1 MKAKKQKKMIFV
13 EFADYTHT
21 HIHERIIYD
30 TYGDEKRDKRKQVI
44 FSTHPPLYNMHY
56 ITKI

>member
-1 MKAKKQKKMIFV
+1 MIFV

>member
-1 MKAKKQKKMIFV
+1 MIFV

-30 TYGDEKRDKRKQVI
+30 TYGDEKGQTETSNI
-44 FSTHPPLYNMHY
+44 FYAPAP
-56 ITKI
+56 I

>member
-1 MKAKKQKKMIFV
+1 MIFV
-13 EFADYTHT
+13 KFADCTHT

-30 TYGDEKRDKRKQVI
+30 TYGDEREKRKQVI

-56 ITKI
+56 IIELNEDIIYH